1 MLILISSLQFEQLYK
16 MPVDYP
22 VISTDVDDLTDCNY
36 HLRGCVGAH
45 GLNLLYIV
53 ITVESAKF
61 PQSQL
66 VNGAVNGLW
75 NSLCVNGYRY
85 INHGSYLPL
94 FC

>member
-45 GLNLLYIV
+45 GLNLLHIV
-53 ITVESAKF
+53 VAVEVAKF
-61 PQSQL
+61 AKCPG
-66 VNGAVNGLW
+66 VNGSVNGCRD
-75 NSLCVNGYRY
+75 SL
-85 INHGSYLPL
+85 
-94 FC
+94 